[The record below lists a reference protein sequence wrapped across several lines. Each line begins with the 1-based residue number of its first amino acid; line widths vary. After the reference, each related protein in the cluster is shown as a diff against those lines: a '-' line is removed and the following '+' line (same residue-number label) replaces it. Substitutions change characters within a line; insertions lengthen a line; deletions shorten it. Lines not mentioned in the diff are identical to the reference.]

1 MTSHLFHDHV
11 VSSDLRSAPVGP
23 TRWPDIDDEARF
35 RAAFKRHYDALL
47 AYAMRRTATRDDA
60 EEVVATAF
68 ATAWRRIQD
77 MPDEPGTVIW
87 LYRVTWRTLANYRRG
102 NARRGRLFDRVAS
115 LRLDDEDGSAFESVV
130 DEIDERVLLAF
141 RSLKANEQEV
151 LRLTVWEELS
161 YAQAAEVL
169 GCSLNAFAI
178 RLHRARASLR
188 QAVLRIDESRSAQG
202 AS

>member
-1 MTSHLFHDHV
+1 MTSRLFHDEP
-11 VSSDLRSAPVGP
+11 VSSDLRSAAVGP

-47 AYAMRRTATRDDA
+47 AYAMRRTTTRDDA

-68 ATAWRRIQD
+68 ATAWRRIRD

-87 LYRVTWRTLANYRRG
+87 LYRVTWRTLANHRRG

-115 LRLDDEDGSAFESVV
+115 LRLDDDDGSEFESVV

-141 RSLKANEQEV
+141 RSLKPKEQEV

-188 QAVLRIDESRSAQG
+188 QAVLRIDENRSAQG

>member
-1 MTSHLFHDHV
+1 VESTGRTDV
-11 VSSDLRSAPVGP
+11 
-23 TRWPDIDDEARF
+23 DDEARF

-47 AYAMRRTATRDDA
+47 AYAMRRTTTRYDA

-68 ATAWRRIQD
+68 ATAWRRIRD
-77 MPDEPGTVIW
+77 MPEEPGTVIW
-87 LYRVTWRTLANYRRG
+87 LYRVTWRTLANHRRG

-115 LRLDDEDGSAFESVV
+115 LRPDEHAAEAELDSVV
-130 DEIDERVLLAF
+130 EEIDARVLLAF
-141 RSLKANEQEV
+141 RHLKSNEQEV
-151 LRLTVWEELS
+151 LRLAVWEDLS

-188 QAVLRIDESRSAQG
+188 QAVLRIDEDRSARG
-202 AS
+202 VS